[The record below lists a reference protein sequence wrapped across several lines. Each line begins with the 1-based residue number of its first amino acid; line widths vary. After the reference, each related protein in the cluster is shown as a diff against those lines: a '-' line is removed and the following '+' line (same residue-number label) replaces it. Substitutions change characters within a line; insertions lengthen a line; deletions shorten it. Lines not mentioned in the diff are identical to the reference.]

1 MNYDRIGD
9 TEVELLL
16 NNNYREN
23 YDKSRCA
30 IFIPLFRVL
39 RQLLP
44 SLFSFSSSVFFICFR
59 VATVATKFLSL
70 SPQILRFFRF

>member
-9 TEVELLL
+9 MEVELLL

-39 RQLLP
+39 SP
-44 SLFSFSSSVFFICFR
+44 FSSSAFFICFR